1 MENIDRD
8 REHTTESGPTYLN
21 PKYKRRGTAERMWK
35 PFRLRLTENYQYV
48 NRNIF
53 MKILYVLADLF
64 VMPFIYLFL
73 RYTLNFRIEGRKN
86 LKSVRGRAAIS
97 VSNHVQDLDAL
108 MVTQAFWP
116 CTPRMIARQHN
127 LEVVFVGAFNRIMG
141 AIPLP
146 SDMVNFRYFCQAIN
160 RSLKTSKRKLHVY
173 PEGEIEPHG
182 ANLREFGTGA
192 FHFAVINDVPIIP
205 MVFVF
210 PTKHTIRL
218 IVGKPIE
225 LTDVPDY
232 ENLSKSRRVQ
242 ALSDYTRNLMQHM
255 INQYYKDRTYDPR
268 RPQSKDLT

>member
-8 REHTTESGPTYLN
+8 SERTTESGPTYLN

-35 PFRLRLTENYQYV
+35 PFRLRLTENYRYV
-48 NRNIF
+48 NRNVF
-53 MKILYVLADLF
+53 MKILYLLADLF

-73 RYTLNFRIEGRKN
+73 RYTMNFHVEGRKN
-86 LKSVRGRAAIS
+86 LRSVRGRAAIS

-116 CTPRMIARQHN
+116 FTPRMVARLHN

-146 SDMVNFRYFCQAIN
+146 TDMTNFRYFCKDIN
-160 RSLKTSKRKLHVY
+160 NSLKTSKRKLHIY

-210 PTKHTIRL
+210 PTRHTIRL
-218 IVGKPIE
+218 IIGRPIE
-225 LTDVPDY
+225 LMDVPDY
-232 ENLSKSRRVQ
+232 ANLSKSKRVQ
-242 ALSDYTRNLMQHM
+242 ALSSYARDVMQNM
-255 INQYYKDRTYDPR
+255 INQYYQDRIYDPR
-268 RPQSKDLT
+268 EDE

>member
-8 REHTTESGPTYLN
+8 QERTQESGPTYLK

-35 PFRLRLTENYQYV
+35 PFRLRLTEDYKYV
-48 NRNIF
+48 NRNVF
-53 MKILYVLADLF
+53 MKILYLLADLF

-73 RYTLNFRIEGRKN
+73 RYTMNFHVEGRRN
-86 LKSVRGRAAIS
+86 LKSVRGRTAIS

-116 CTPRMIARQHN
+116 FTPRMIARKHN
-127 LEVVFVGAFNRIMG
+127 LEVVFVGSFNRIMG

-146 SDMVNFRYFCQAIN
+146 EDMTNFRYFCSAIN
-160 RSLKTSKRKLHVY
+160 RTLQTSKRKLHVY

-182 ANLREFGTGA
+182 ANLREFGSGA
-192 FHFAVINDVPIIP
+192 FHFAVINNVPIIP

-218 IVGKPIE
+218 LIGEPVE
-225 LTDVPDY
+225 LENVPGMAG
-232 ENLSKSRRVQ
+232 LSKSKRTQV
-242 ALSDYTRNLMQHM
+242 LSDYIRDLMQKM
-255 INQYYKDRTYDPR
+255 IDQYYAGRSYDPR
-268 RPQSKDLT
+268 EAKKS